1 MLIVTLREYMF
12 NNPIDT
18 GVLVLILILTFS
30 LKLNSL
36 LIFFLSNKITKKG
49 NKFENENWCCV
60 IQTLETIRIRKEE
73 LALQTMLTFTLK
85 VTFEDEKPLKDFD

>member
-18 GVLVLILILTFS
+18 GVLVLILILTFW

-36 LIFFLSNKITKKG
+36 LIFFCQIRLQKKG
-49 NKFENENWCCV
+49 NKFENEN
-60 IQTLETIRIRKEE
+60 
-73 LALQTMLTFTLK
+73 
-85 VTFEDEKPLKDFD
+85 